1 MKTYVTVTIS
11 SEGESASK
19 IANMFKELGF
29 KSTLGTHDFVY
40 KWKGKDIAPMQ
51 VINFVDK
58 VQKKLKGTNVLLN
71 FTTIQ

>member
-11 SEGESASK
+11 SEGEKASI
-19 IANMFKELGF
+19 IAERFKKLGF

-40 KWKGKDIAPMQ
+40 EWKEKDVVPMR

-58 VQKKLKGTNVLLN
+58 VQEKLKGMNVLLN
-71 FTTIQ
+71 FTTL

>member
-11 SEGESASK
+11 SEGEKASI
-19 IANMFKELGF
+19 IAEKFKELGF

-40 KWKGKDIAPMQ
+40 EWKGKDIAPVQ

-58 VQKKLKGTNVLLN
+58 VQTKLKGKNVLLN
-71 FTTIQ
+71 FTTF